1 MFDGYFITKGPSIN
15 CYKINWLKTKR
26 KPLQT
31 KLVSSLI
38 CQTIGLFSN
47 DCNEDCASFHID
59 NQSVIKSFENVISFI
74 NQCFLKFW
82 YCSRNLVHILT
93 ALQRISQAC
102 LMWFMSGENVTHGKS
117 CGPYSEP
124 ERDWRF
130 LQCVVFLFCFSL
142 IDFQRF
148 NVCFFNN
155 ESIFKLFMLIT
166 F

>member
-1 MFDGYFITKGPSIN
+1 MIKN
-15 CYKINWLKTKR
+15 KKKTTSDKTCF
-26 KPLQT
+26 LT
-31 KLVSSLI
+31 DL
-38 CQTIGLFSN
+38 SN
-47 DCNEDCASFHID
+47 NRPIQRHGNEDCASFHID

-102 LMWFMSGENVTHGKS
+102 LIWFMSGENVTHGKS
-117 CGPYSEP
+117 CGPCFEP

-148 NVCFFNN
+148 NVCYFNN
-155 ESIFKLFMLIT
+155 KSTFKLFMLIT

>member
-1 MFDGYFITKGPSIN
+1 MFDGYFITKGTSIN

-59 NQSVIKSFENVISFI
+59 NQSVIQSFENVISFI

-117 CGPYSEP
+117 CGP
-124 ERDWRF
+124 
-130 LQCVVFLFCFSL
+130 SL
-142 IDFQRF
+142 SRKEIGDSCS
-148 NVCFFNN
+148 VWCFFFVFHWL
-155 ESIFKLFMLIT
+155 IFKDLTFVILIINQH
-166 F
+166 